1 MSSEVEILCR
11 AFGLILTPIT
21 CIRYRSQDHSHYT
34 VALKM
39 DEGEDI
45 SAGDARRVI
54 NNLQMDVYK
63 LKKNPDL

>member
-1 MSSEVEILCR
+1 MLDTDLRTI
-11 AFGLILTPIT
+11 
-21 CIRYRSQDHSHYT
+21 SHYT

-39 DEGEDI
+39 DEGDDI

-63 LKKNPDL
+63 LKKKS

>member
-1 MSSEVEILCR
+1 
-11 AFGLILTPIT
+11 
-21 CIRYRSQDHSHYT
+21 
-34 VALKM
+34 M